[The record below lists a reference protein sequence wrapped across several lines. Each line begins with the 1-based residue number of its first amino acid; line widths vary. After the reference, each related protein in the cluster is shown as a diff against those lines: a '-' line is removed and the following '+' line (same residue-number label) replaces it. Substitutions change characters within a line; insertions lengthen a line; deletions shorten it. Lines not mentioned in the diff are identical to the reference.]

1 MIEEIIFQGKFKLGG
16 KNKNKKQII
25 LCHSAREVGEYL
37 TSLRLRN
44 NGKYDKIPHFIIT
57 REGKILQL
65 LSLNSSTNF
74 FSNSITQS
82 NSLIVCLENLGWLT
96 KKPLSVL
103 YLNWIGN
110 IYKQEVYE
118 KRWRDYGLWQ
128 PYTDIQVEKTSQL
141 CQWLCDELSIPR
153 KFVGHN
159 TKIEGIEL
167 FNGVCSRSNFNHRF
181 TDLSPAFDFNNF
193 KKIFEY
199 EECNERKV

>member
-1 MIEEIIFQGKFKLGG
+1 MDDIIFYGKFKTAG
-16 KNKNKKQII
+16 KNKKKNQIV
-25 LCHSAREVGEYL
+25 LCHSSREVGEYL
-37 TSLRLRN
+37 TSLRLRHF
-44 NGKYDKIPHFIIT
+44 GKYDKIPHFIVT

-65 LSLNSSTNF
+65 LPLNSTTNF
-74 FSNSITQS
+74 FGETTIKKESI
-82 NSLIVCLENLGWLT
+82 IVSLENLGWLI
-96 KKPLSVL
+96 KKPLSSV

-110 IYKQEVYE
+110 IYNQEVYE

-128 PYTDIQVEKTSQL
+128 PYTDIQVDKTSKL
-141 CQWLCDELSIPR
+141 CQWLCNELSIPQ

-167 FNGVCSRSNFNHRF
+167 FSGVCSRSNFDQRF

-199 EECNERKV
+199 EELDERKV

>member
-1 MIEEIIFQGKFKLGG
+1 MKEIVSFGKFKGLG
-16 KNKNKKQII
+16 KNKKKKQIV
-25 LCHSAREVGEYL
+25 LCHTSREVGEYL
-37 TSLRLRN
+37 TSLRLRH
-44 NGKYDKIPHFIIT
+44 NGDFSRIPHFVID

-65 LSLNSSTNF
+65 LPLNATTDFFTNKVL
-74 FSNSITQS
+74 NNET
-82 NSLIVCLENLGWLT
+82 IVICLENLGWLV
-96 KKPLSVL
+96 KKPLSTI

-128 PYTDIQVEKTSQL
+128 PYTDVQVEKTSEL
-141 CQWLCDELSIPR
+141 CKWLCDELKIPR

-159 TKIEGIEL
+159 TKIDGIEM
-167 FNGVCSRSNFNHRF
+167 FSGVCSRSNFNQRF

-199 EECNERKV
+199 EEFDERKV

>member
-1 MIEEIIFQGKFKLGG
+1 MEEIIFHGKFKGVG
-16 KNKNKKQII
+16 KNKKKKQII
-25 LCHSAREVGEYL
+25 LCHTSREVGEYL
-37 TSLRLRN
+37 TSLRLRHY
-44 NGKYDKIPHFIIT
+44 GKYDKIPHFVIT

-65 LSLNSSTNF
+65 LPLNSNTNF
-74 FSNSITQS
+74 FGNSTTKKESI
-82 NSLIVCLENLGWLT
+82 IVCLENLGWLS
-96 KKPLSVL
+96 KKPLTTV

-141 CQWLCDELSIPR
+141 CQWLCDELTIPR
-153 KFVGHN
+153 VFVGHN
-159 TKIEGIEL
+159 TKIEGIEM
-167 FNGVCSRSNFNHRF
+167 FNGVCSRSNFNQRF

-199 EECNERKV
+199 EEFNERKV

>member
-1 MIEEIIFQGKFKLGG
+1 MEEIVSFGKFKGLG
-16 KNKNKKQII
+16 KNKKKKQIV
-25 LCHSAREVGEYL
+25 LCHTSREVGEYL
-37 TSLRLRN
+37 TSLRLRH
-44 NGKYDKIPHFIIT
+44 NGNFTRIPHFVID

-65 LSLNSSTNF
+65 LPLNATTDFFTNDAL
-74 FSNSITQS
+74 NNET
-82 NSLIVCLENLGWLT
+82 IVICLENLGWLV
-96 KKPLSVL
+96 KKPLSTI

-128 PYTDIQVEKTSQL
+128 PYTDIQVEKTSEL
-141 CQWLCDELSIPR
+141 CKWLCDELKIPR

-159 TKIEGIEL
+159 TKIDGIEM
-167 FNGVCSRSNFNHRF
+167 FSGVCSRSNFNQRF

-199 EECNERKV
+199 EEFDERKV

>member
-1 MIEEIIFQGKFKLGG
+1 MEEIVSFGKFKGLG
-16 KNKNKKQII
+16 KNKKKKQIV
-25 LCHSAREVGEYL
+25 LCHTSREVGEYL
-37 TSLRLRN
+37 TSLRLRH
-44 NGKYDKIPHFIIT
+44 NGNFTRIPHFVID

-65 LSLNSSTNF
+65 LPLNATTDFFTNDTL
-74 FSNSITQS
+74 NNET
-82 NSLIVCLENLGWLT
+82 IVICLENLGWLV
-96 KKPLSVL
+96 KKPLSTI

-128 PYTDIQVEKTSQL
+128 PYTDIQVEKTSEL
-141 CQWLCDELSIPR
+141 CKWLCDELKIPR

-159 TKIEGIEL
+159 TKIDGIEM
-167 FNGVCSRSNFNHRF
+167 FSGVCSRSNFNQRF

-199 EECNERKV
+199 EEFDERKV

>member
-1 MIEEIIFQGKFKLGG
+1 MEEIVFFGKFKGLG
-16 KNKNKKQII
+16 KNKKKKQIV
-25 LCHSAREVGEYL
+25 LCHTSREVGEYL
-37 TSLRLRN
+37 TSLRLRH
-44 NGKYDKIPHFIIT
+44 NGNFSRIPHFVID

-65 LSLNSSTNF
+65 LALNATTDF
-74 FSNSITQS
+74 FTDEVRNSET
-82 NSLIVCLENLGWLT
+82 IVINLENLGWLV
-96 KKPLSVL
+96 KKPLSTI

-128 PYTDIQVEKTSQL
+128 PYTDIQVEKTSEL
-141 CQWLCDELSIPR
+141 CKWLCDELKIPR

-159 TKIEGIEL
+159 TKIDGIEM
-167 FNGVCSRSNFNHRF
+167 FNGVCSRSNFNQRF

-199 EECNERKV
+199 EEFDERKV

>member
-1 MIEEIIFQGKFKLGG
+1 MDEIIFHGNFKAFG
-16 KNKNKKQII
+16 KNKKKKQII
-25 LCHSAREVGEYL
+25 LCHTGREVGEYL
-37 TSLRLRN
+37 TSLRLRHF
-44 NGKYDKIPHFIIT
+44 GKYDKIPHFIVT

-65 LSLNSSTNF
+65 LPLNSITNF
-74 FSNSITQS
+74 FGETTIKKESI
-82 NSLIVCLENLGWLT
+82 IVSLENLGWLI
-96 KKPLSVL
+96 KKPLSPV

-110 IYKQEVYE
+110 IYNQEVYE

-128 PYTDIQVEKTSQL
+128 PYTDIQVDKTSKL
-141 CQWLCDELSIPR
+141 CQWLCNELSIPQ

-167 FNGVCSRSNFNHRF
+167 FSGVCSRSNFDQRF

-199 EECNERKV
+199 EELDERKV

>member
-1 MIEEIIFQGKFKLGG
+1 MEEIVSFGKFKGLG
-16 KNKNKKQII
+16 KNKKKKQIV
-25 LCHSAREVGEYL
+25 LCHTSREVGEYL
-37 TSLRLRN
+37 TSLRLRH
-44 NGKYDKIPHFIIT
+44 NGNFTRIPHFVID

-65 LSLNSSTNF
+65 LPLNATTDFFTNDAL
-74 FSNSITQS
+74 NNET
-82 NSLIVCLENLGWLT
+82 IVICLENLGWLV
-96 KKPLSVL
+96 KKPLSTV

-128 PYTDIQVEKTSQL
+128 PYTDIQVEKTSEL
-141 CQWLCDELSIPR
+141 CKWLCDELKIPR

-159 TKIEGIEL
+159 TKIDGIEM
-167 FNGVCSRSNFNHRF
+167 FSGVCSRSNFNQRF

-199 EECNERKV
+199 EELDERKV

>member
-1 MIEEIIFQGKFKLGG
+1 MEEIVSFGKFKGLG
-16 KNKNKKQII
+16 KNKKKKQIV
-25 LCHSAREVGEYL
+25 LCHTSREVGEYL
-37 TSLRLRN
+37 TSLRLRH
-44 NGKYDKIPHFIIT
+44 NGNFSRIPHFVID

-65 LSLNSSTNF
+65 LPLNATTDFFTNDAL
-74 FSNSITQS
+74 NNET
-82 NSLIVCLENLGWLT
+82 IVICLENLGWLV
-96 KKPLSVL
+96 KKPLSTI

-128 PYTDIQVEKTSQL
+128 PYTDIQVEKTSEL
-141 CQWLCDELSIPR
+141 CKWLCDELKIPR

-159 TKIEGIEL
+159 TKIDGIEM
-167 FNGVCSRSNFNHRF
+167 FNGVCSRSNFNQRF

-199 EECNERKV
+199 EEFDERKV

>member
-1 MIEEIIFQGKFKLGG
+1 MDEIIFHGKFKLAG

-25 LCHSAREVGEYL
+25 LCHTAREVGEYL
-37 TSLRLRN
+37 TSLRLRHY
-44 NGKYDKIPHFIIT
+44 GKYDKIPHFIIT

-65 LSLNSSTNF
+65 LPLNANTNF
-74 FSNSITQS
+74 FGNATTQRESIM
-82 NSLIVCLENLGWLT
+82 VCLENLGWLI
-96 KKPLSVL
+96 KKPLSAV

-118 KRWRDYGLWQ
+118 KRWREYGLWQ
-128 PYTDIQVEKTSQL
+128 PYTDVQVDKTSKL

-153 KFVGHN
+153 VFVGHN

-167 FNGVCSRSNFNHRF
+167 FHGVCSRSNFSQRY

-199 EECNERKV
+199 EEFNEREV

>member
-1 MIEEIIFQGKFKLGG
+1 MEEIVSFGKFKGLG
-16 KNKNKKQII
+16 KNKKKKQIV
-25 LCHSAREVGEYL
+25 LCHTSREVGEYL
-37 TSLRLRN
+37 TSLRLRH
-44 NGKYDKIPHFIIT
+44 NGNFSRIPHFVID

-65 LSLNSSTNF
+65 LPLNATTDFFTNKVL
-74 FSNSITQS
+74 NNET
-82 NSLIVCLENLGWLT
+82 IVICLENLGWLV
-96 KKPLSVL
+96 KKPLSTI

-128 PYTDIQVEKTSQL
+128 PYTDIQVEKTSEL
-141 CQWLCDELSIPR
+141 CKWLCDELKIPR

-159 TKIEGIEL
+159 TKIDGIEM
-167 FNGVCSRSNFNHRF
+167 FSGVCSRSNFNQRF

-199 EECNERKV
+199 EEFDERKV